1 MGKATV
7 SAEALLA
14 RGLAPIKREYIP
26 KVVPRDAN
34 EDTPR
39 QAEQDNDNST
49 SRVAPERKSRRK
61 MKKILKDQRAGDLC
75 FNHARGICPYG
86 EKCKFNHDIEAYAA
100 SKQPDLP
107 GRCPSSAMPEC
118 PYGITCCWAGT
129 HGPSDALA
137 QQYLKGKSFEGAPEP
152 HPVGAKRAQNGEVV
166 VQVAE
171 AALRGASLEV
181 VPPEQAPQPQITDG
195 QQGEDGTVPLET
207 VALPVPEQPEAPT
220 TNTLDKD
227 LQGSLRRSTYDF
239 TRAQE
244 VLDSLGIKSNR
255 RFDADEANGKRKDT
269 VGREEAYQQQL
280 QRQESGPHDAL
291 QPDQDPQEPN
301 SKRCKT
307 DSLAAADVSTANAAV
322 SPASTDVS
330 AATGVPV
337 CADAA
342 NGTARVED
350 VQPLKVFDVA
360 WRLRSEAQAADTEVR
375 LRPEEKRRIDFR
387 GKLYLAPLT
396 TVGNLPY
403 RRICKELGAD
413 VTCGEMA
420 LATNLLQ
427 GQASEWALL
436 KRHPSEDLFGV
447 QVCGGY
453 ADSMAR
459 CAQLLEEH
467 TDVDFVDVNMGCP
480 IDLVCNRSAGSSLLT
495 KPQRIQQITR
505 SMSSILSCP
514 LTIKVR
520 KGYYDGNDNAHSW
533 LPNAPSWG
541 VTAATM
547 HGRTRQQ
554 RYTKLADWDYIG
566 KAAAG
571 TPGLQLIGNGD
582 IMSFTE
588 YNERMSAWPGLATV
602 MLARGALIKPWLFTE
617 IKERRHWDIS
627 AGERLD
633 MFKRFCSHGLL
644 HWGSDSRG
652 VETTRRFL
660 LEWMS
665 FTHRYIPIELME
677 VVPQRLHWR
686 APAYVGRSQLETLLA
701 SESAA
706 DWVRIS
712 EMLLGP
718 VPANFSFAP
727 KHKANAYANTEGG
740 MAFEAQAEG

>member
-1 MGKATV
+1 MEKASV

-14 RGLAPIKREYIP
+14 RGLAPIKREYIR
-26 KVVPRDAN
+26 KAVPRDTD
-34 EDTPR
+34 EDAPK
-39 QAEQDNDNST
+39 QVEQKNDNST
-49 SRVAPERKSRRK
+49 SKVASEKKSRRK

-86 EKCKFNHDIEAYAA
+86 DKCKFNHDIEAYAS

-107 GRCPSSAMPEC
+107 GQCPSSAMPEC
-118 PYGITCCWAGT
+118 PYGITCRWAGT

-137 QQYLKGKSFEGAPEP
+137 QQYLKGKGSKGAPEEQS
-152 HPVGAKRAQNGEVV
+152 VGAKEAQNGEMV
-166 VQVAE
+166 VQPAD

-181 VPPEQAPQPQITDG
+181 VLPEQAPQPETTDG
-195 QQGEDGTVPLET
+195 QQGEDGTVPRET
-207 VALPVPEQPEAPT
+207 VALPVSEQPEAPT

-239 TRAQE
+239 SRAQE
-244 VLDSLGIKSNR
+244 VLNSLGIKSNW
-255 RFDADEANGKRKDT
+255 RFGADEANGKRKDGEGT
-269 VGREEAYQQQL
+269 EEADQQQL
-280 QRQESGPHDAL
+280 PCQESGPCDAP
-291 QPDQDPQEPN
+291 QPEQDAQEPN
-301 SKRCKT
+301 SKRLKT
-307 DSLAAADVSTANAAV
+307 DNSVAADVNAADAVV
-322 SPASTDVS
+322 SAASTDIS
-330 AATGVPV
+330 AADGIAA
-337 CADAA
+337 CEDEA
-342 NGTARVED
+342 NGSAKVLD
-350 VQPLKVFDVA
+350 GQQLKVFDVA
-360 WRLRSEAQAADTEVR
+360 WRLRNETRAAATEVP

-533 LPNAPSWG
+533 LPNAPLWG

-588 YNERMSAWPGLATV
+588 YNERMSACPRLATV

-617 IKERRHWDIS
+617 IKEQRHWDIS

-633 MFKRFCSHGLL
+633 MFKRFASHGLL